1 MKGALDKKDKQIHDI
16 KAELEKYRKEKQDFI
31 EDRSALQKLFQTASK
46 AAIGGM
52 YDWPTFVV
60 AKFDYYCFA
69 GLV

>member
-52 YDWPTFVV
+52 YD
-60 AKFDYYCFA
+60 
-69 GLV
+69 